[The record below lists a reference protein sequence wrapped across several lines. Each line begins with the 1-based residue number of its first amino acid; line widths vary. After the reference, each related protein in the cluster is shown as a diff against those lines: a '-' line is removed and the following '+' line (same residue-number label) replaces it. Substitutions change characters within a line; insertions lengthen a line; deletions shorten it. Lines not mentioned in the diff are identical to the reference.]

1 MIKNSY
7 KTIVAGSAGFIGAA
21 LCLKLL
27 QRGDNVIGID
37 NHNDYYDINIKE
49 ARFENLNK
57 YKNHVYYRLDLTKKR
72 NWKLYLKNIN
82 QEKELIL
89 QHRLVFVTQ

>member
-7 KTIVAGSAGFIGAA
+7 KTIVTGSTVFNGAA

-27 QRGDNVIGID
+27 QKVNNVIGID
-37 NHNDYYDINIKE
+37 NHNDYYDKNIKE

-57 YKNHVYYRLDLTKKR
+57 YKNYVYYRLDLTKKR